1 MCVVYCLYWM
11 IVSNIMMWRYKQVVC
26 IKTATD
32 REGGRERASERERR
46 QDRDRQRGGGG
57 RSERKR
63 ETEREIE
70 RKRDSWELRALS
82 SSDYGSTLK

>member
-57 RSERKR
+57 GQRERERQR
-63 ETEREIE
+63 EREKEREI
-70 RKRDSWELRALS
+70 LGNYALS
-82 SSDYGSTLK
+82 PLVTTAAP